1 MIMKTINRIN
11 AFLLA
16 CAALF
21 VVSCDDPNVTPTPNF
36 PEKKEFIKNA
46 GETVELSFDANL
58 AWELSL
64 SAPTSQFWF
73 LEGGIKL
80 TSWSGDAGQQN
91 VTVHITDVASLETD
105 YNCEVSM
112 TMGGQT
118 QVIATI
124 KVVADQAYFKV
135 YPAVWD
141 EQTGYWK
148 YDDNGVVYASE
159 ASSTLDMKFDQESM
173 NYTIPAKVE
182 SNFVWSL
189 PLSADAAWLDAVAEQ
204 KAGVNEVVFTAKPS
218 AYPEGGATASVS
230 IQKTGVAAD
239 APETALTVKI
249 GDYRSICVLGADTP
263 IVFGSEGN
271 YADEDITGYTLF
283 AAEGVEVSFAEMMD
297 VGGYDDNVLWLDYE
311 MNPAEEQTLT
321 GKIKEYELK
330 IFVRAN
336 SGAQRTAELLV
347 KTADKAE
354 SGFLSD
360 DWSSP
365 AEGVYSFAI
374 EQDGAAGSMGGP
386 LANVS
391 GGVDALKEMTFE
403 LLPKSA
409 NKWYYDEFGTDYV
422 YRLNTSK
429 ATASISF
436 EEISDAYTYEISSV
450 HNATAQRSTK
460 DEWWVK
466 YTAAD
471 GKLTLKLDPV
481 TGNDWTEAEDDKYAE
496 NQAGD
501 NFSKTN
507 LKYEGAYLLV
517 KNGDE
522 TVAVIDCVYDPS
534 AVPVSDGL
542 VDFEGEK
549 PAASYVNKIT
559 VGDLSEELQDIVLGE
574 SLYTTAGRAITTG
587 FAVYTV
593 KVPKAA
599 EVLTLK
605 VLNEPTQ
612 GYFIAGSDWVDGFP
626 VDEYKNVLAED
637 GVFSFTFN
645 DTMAHETVFIVM
657 KRTDNGLLCLTLV
670 HIVKE

>member
-1 MIMKTINRIN
+1 MKTINRILF
-11 AFLLA
+11 ACMALLA
-16 CAALF
+16 I
-21 VVSCDDPNVTPTPNF
+21 SCKDPNVPQTPNF
-36 PEKKEFIKNA
+36 PEKAEFIKKA
-46 GETVELSFDANL
+46 GETVELSFNANL

-73 LEGGIKL
+73 LEGGVKMA
-80 TSWSGDAGQQN
+80 SWSGAAGQQN
-91 VTVHITDVASLETD
+91 VTIHITDVASLETD

-118 QVIATI
+118 QVVASI
-124 KVVADQAYFKV
+124 KVVADEAYMKV

-141 EQTGYWK
+141 DQTNAWK
-148 YDDNGVVYASE
+148 YDDNGLVYASE
-159 ASSTLDMKFDQESM
+159 ASSALELKFDEDNM
-173 NYTIPAKVE
+173 NYTLPAKVE

-189 PLSADAAWLDAVAEQ
+189 PASDVAWLDVVAEQ
-204 KAGVNEVVFTAKPS
+204 KAGVNEVVFAAKP
-218 AYPEGGATASVS
+218 AEYPDGGATASVN
-230 IQKTGVAAD
+230 IQKKGVAAD

-249 GDYRSICVLGADTP
+249 GDYRNICVLAAETP

-271 YADEDITGYTLF
+271 YNDEDITGYTLF
-283 AAEGVEVSFAEMMD
+283 AAEGVEVAFASKED
-297 VGGYDDNVLWLDYE
+297 YGYDDYVMWLDHE
-311 MNPAEEQTLT
+311 MELAQEQTLS
-321 GKIKEYELK
+321 GKIREYTLK
-330 IFVRAN
+330 ILVRAN
-336 SGAQRTAELLV
+336 SGAQRSAELLI
-347 KTADKAE
+347 KTADRAE
-354 SGFLSD
+354 SGFISD
-360 DWSSP
+360 DFTALS
-365 AEGVYSFAI
+365 EGVRSYVV

-391 GGVDALKEMTFE
+391 GGVNALKDMTFE

-409 NKWYYDEFGTDYV
+409 NKWLYDEFSTENV

-429 ATASISF
+429 ATASIVF
-436 EEISDAYTYEISSV
+436 EDILSSYTYEIIST
-450 HNATAQRSTK
+450 HNATAQKTVK
-460 DEWWVK
+460 EDWWVK

-471 GKLTLKLDPV
+471 GKLTVKLDPV
-481 TGNDWTEAEDDKYAE
+481 SGNDWTEADDDKYAE

-517 KNGDE
+517 KNGEE

-549 PAASYVNKIT
+549 PAGSYVNKIT
-559 VGDLSEELQDIVLGE
+559 VGDLTDELEEVVLGE
-574 SLYTTAGRAITTG
+574 SLYNTSGRAISTN

-599 EVLTLK
+599 QTLALK

-626 VDEYKNVLAED
+626 LDDYNNVMAED

-645 DTMAHETVFIVM
+645 DTLPHETVFIVM